1 MIAWASVDTS
11 GVRLWQRFHVR
22 LTLLYGIVVFAVLV
36 VMSVAF
42 YKFAVD
48 GQVQGLRGRL
58 RDTAVGIA
66 SGITA
71 EHLAPLT
78 DQSAQDGPAHKALMA
93 RLRDV
98 ASVDPEIS
106 DIYIMRPAPLPSA
119 PRRLV
124 ILADYVVRADRDG
137 GKVGEEYIPAQ
148 HIKMLQGLERPTVEE
163 VPYTDA
169 WGTVIS
175 GYAPIRDASGKAIA
189 ILGID
194 VQFSSVTAMKVRI
207 RNIALALFLG
217 AVIALLILAKVVAVR
232 VREPLQ
238 RIVEA
243 SSAISSGLPHV
254 RAEIERKDEFGV
266 VGRHFDVMAS
276 GLQERDFIKTTFG
289 TYVSPALV
297 KRVLEER
304 TSTVAGTQR
313 DVVVLFSD
321 LRSFTTISEK
331 LSPSDVVLMLNDY
344 LERMSKAVVAAG
356 GRIDKFIGDALMVDW
371 GTLEK
376 IEDPEGSALRA
387 ALDMQRALAGLNK
400 ERAARGEV
408 ALSMGIGVHTGAV
421 IAGTI
426 GSQRKLEFTVI
437 GDAVNIAS
445 RLEGLCKLYGADIIA
460 SRAVVTAAATKHPH
474 RRIDRAIVA
483 GKSEPIEL
491 VEVLDD
497 NDLRVPR
504 IDIYERGMDALYE
517 RNWDNAV
524 AAFREASDGLE
535 DPLAAFQMGR
545 VTALRTNPT
554 WDGIERRSK

>member
-1 MIAWASVDTS
+1 
-11 GVRLWQRFHVR
+11 VR

-42 YKFAVD
+42 YKFAVE
-48 GQVQGLRGRL
+48 GQVEGLRGRL
-58 RDTAVGIA
+58 RDTAVAIA
-66 SGITA
+66 TGITA
-71 EHLAPLT
+71 EQLAPLT
-78 DQSAQDGPAHKALMA
+78 DSTMQDSPPHKALVG
-93 RLRDV
+93 RLRNV
-98 ASVDPEIS
+98 ASVDLEIS
-106 DIYIMRPAPLPSA
+106 DIYVMRPAPLPSA
-119 PRRLV
+119 QRRLV
-124 ILADYVVRADRDG
+124 ILADYVVRADREA
-137 GKVGEEYIPAQ
+137 GKVGEEYIPAP
-148 HIKMLQGLERPTVEE
+148 HIKMLQGLERPTVEDG
-163 VPYTDA
+163 PYTDA

-189 ILGID
+189 LVGID
-194 VQFSSVTAMKVRI
+194 VQFASVTAMKERI
-207 RNIALALFLG
+207 RNIALLLFLG
-217 AVIALLILAKVVAVR
+217 SVIALVILARVVAIR

-331 LSPSDVVLMLNDY
+331 LSPEDVVLMLNDY

-387 ALDMQRALAGLNK
+387 ALDMQRALTALNK

-408 ALSMGIGVHTGAV
+408 ALSMGIGVHTGPV
-421 IAGTI
+421 IAGSI

-445 RLEGLCKLYGADIIA
+445 RLEGLCKLYGVDIIA
-460 SRAVVTAAATKHPH
+460 SRAVVTASVKKHPY

-483 GKSEPIEL
+483 GKSEPIDL
-491 VEVLDD
+491 VEVLDETD
-497 NDLRVPR
+497 PRVAR
-504 IDIYERGMDALYE
+504 IEIYERGMVALYD
-517 RNWDNAV
+517 RNWDDAV
-524 AAFREASDGLE
+524 AAFREAADGID
-535 DPLAAFQMGR
+535 DPLATFQIGR
-545 VTALRTNPT
+545 ASALRANSQAAST
-554 WDGIERRSK
+554 WDGIERRAK